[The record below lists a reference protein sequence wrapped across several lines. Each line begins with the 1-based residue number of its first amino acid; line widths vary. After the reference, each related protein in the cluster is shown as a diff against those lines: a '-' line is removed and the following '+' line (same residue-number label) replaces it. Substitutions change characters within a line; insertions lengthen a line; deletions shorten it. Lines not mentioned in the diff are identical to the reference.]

1 MAGIE
6 LILLGLCWVLG
17 VINIGCFIMV
27 LVTMFRNEDVG
38 LAFLTLLLTVCS
50 GVGVF
55 LGFVAGWMNVARYDA
70 MRLMGFWT
78 AISFAQFMFAVAYA
92 LLLLKAE
99 GVLN

>member
-1 MAGIE
+1 MEGIA
-6 LILLGLCWVLG
+6 LVLMGLCWLLG
-17 VINIGCFIMV
+17 FINVICFIMV
-27 LVTMFRNEDVG
+27 LVKMFHHEDVG
-38 LAFLTLLLTVCS
+38 LAGLTLLLTVCS

-55 LGFVAGWMNVARYDA
+55 LGFVAGWMNVAKYDA

-92 LLLLKAE
+92 LILLQAE